1 MRINAECFIREISR
15 KFIPLY
21 PNISTIYPRNPNRL
35 SGYFSYPFEISL
47 LFYGYSDYHSY
58 ICPNYKQTQDGEEDK
73 TKDKVYFPKGI
84 GR

>member
-1 MRINAECFIREISR
+1 MLNVLLEKYLANLSHFIRIYPRFIREI
-15 KFIPLY
+15 L
-21 PNISTIYPRNPNRL
+21 TDL
-35 SGYFSYPFEISL
+35 SGYFSYLFEISL

-58 ICPNYKQTQDGEEDK
+58 ICPNYKQTHDGEEDK